1 MTPSPLLLKA
11 VRESRLEIAQ
21 EYSALCSELDLQ
33 KKIKQSFKQHPFLW
47 LTGAVSAGLLTTI
60 FGMRRSPDR
69 AVSTVAA
76 SSTGSISPSVTL
88 AKAGWVAGAL
98 QVGKLLYPI
107 LKPIILEYAHKTVQ
121 GGLAKKNKT

>member
-21 EYSALCSELDLQ
+21 EYGALCSELDLQ

-47 LTGAVSAGLLTTI
+47 LTGAVSAGLLTTL
-60 FGMRRSPDR
+60 FGLKRSPDR
-69 AVSTVAA
+69 VVSAVAPV
-76 SSTGSISPSVTL
+76 STGSVSSSGTL

-98 QVGKLLYPI
+98 QIGKLLYPI
-107 LKPIILEYAHKTVQ
+107 LKPIILEFAHKSVQ
-121 GGLAKKNKT
+121 SSLAKKGKS

>member
-11 VRESRLEIAQ
+11 VRESRVEIAQ
-21 EYSALCSELDLQ
+21 EYGALCSELDLQ

-60 FGMRRSPDR
+60 FGLRRSPDR
-69 AVSTVAA
+69 AVSAVAPSPA
-76 SSTGSISPSVTL
+76 GGISPSGTL

-121 GGLAKKNKT
+121 GSLAKKGKL